1 MGDVQATA
9 EHPEKGRV
17 RRTPTWRILAGAAL
31 VLAAAVAV
39 AVVVRNDDDALRLSR
54 LPEGVT
60 AHVVN
65 GNDVFVS
72 RHGDEVRVLLPDPV
86 RLPDDLLWW
95 CPNEQVFIEVN
106 HSAMFDRN
114 GLWIRGPAH
123 GAMNQHPVELDG
135 DRLVIDT
142 DTVVRGTRDR
152 TGEMPPG
159 IPDTGAGLWP
169 PNSGPDS
176 ICQDPV
182 AAPPSAA
189 RQLEPHTGPGH

>member
-1 MGDVQATA
+1 MGDVQA
-9 EHPEKGRV
+9 EHAEKGRV
-17 RRTPTWRILAGAAL
+17 RRTPTWRPFAGAAL

-39 AVVVRNDDDALRLSR
+39 AVAVRNDDDTLRLSR

-60 AHVVN
+60 AHVVD
-65 GNDVFVS
+65 GNDVFVA
-72 RHGDEVRVLLPDPV
+72 RDGNEVRVLLPDPG

-106 HSAMFDRN
+106 RGTFFDRD
-114 GLWIRGPAH
+114 GLWIAGPAE
-123 GAMNQHPVELDG
+123 GALNQHPVELDG
-135 DRLVIDT
+135 DRLVVDT
-142 DTVVRGTRDR
+142 DKVVRGTPTPR
-152 TGEMPPG
+152 GEMPAGVP
-159 IPDTGAGLWP
+159 TSGAGLFP

-182 AAPPSAA
+182 AAPPSTA